1 MSMYNVIVCTCVC
14 VCVEE
19 GVRDLVGMWIAD
31 RCVCGRGCEGFGGY
45 VDS

>member
-1 MSMYNVIVCTCVC
+1 MC
-14 VCVEE
+14 E

-31 RCVCGRGCEGFGGY
+31 RCVCVCVCVFGRGCEGFGGY

>member
-1 MSMYNVIVCTCVC
+1 MHMCVC

-31 RCVCGRGCEGFGGY
+31 RCVCVC
-45 VDS
+45 VSV